1 MLLVACSTRSK
12 TQCLVN
18 LLVHGYLKHL
28 EKKRTQ
34 SDKKEKS
41 QGSILTKQKQ
51 TNKQTNEQ
59 TNKRTNK
66 QTNKQTATA
75 ISSATT
81 TTTYPVTNFL
91 SLVVVQKLYFWESV
105 IKRCWNVRANK
116 IAVINHGSISL
127 LDGFRNV

>member
-41 QGSILTKQKQ
+41 QGSILTKQNKQ
-51 TNKQTNEQ
+51 TNKQ

-75 ISSATT
+75 TSSATTT

>member
-51 TNKQTNEQ
+51 TNKQTN
-59 TNKRTNK
+59 KRTNK

-75 ISSATT
+75 TSSATTT